1 MEMAARVCCCVLLA
15 VLTVSLLGCATVPKE
30 VVELSYTVGQD
41 LEALHLSYRTLME
54 VHFDGLRAQPVDFLE
69 KRWIPAFLQDFMQS
83 GQLIQIARGSDSM
96 QVQEDVQAWVEVAIE
111 TIEEKKREL
120 LDPIDKDE
128 KELLE
133 SVDEAFARVIRA
145 NATITA
151 HLNSIRKVQEIRDD
165 ALRALNL
172 NELRDRIDEGLA
184 SASQKAEAALEKFK
198 ELEGLTE

>member
-1 MEMAARVCCCVLLA
+1 MEMAARVCCCVLLG

-41 LEALHLSYRTLME
+41 LEALHLSYRTLIEM
-54 VHFDGLRAQPVDFLE
+54 HFDGLRAQPVDFLE

>member
-1 MEMAARVCCCVLLA
+1 MEMAARACCCVLLA

-41 LEALHLSYRTLME
+41 LEALHLSYRTLIE

-69 KRWIPAFLQDFMQS
+69 KRWIAAFLQDFMQS

-111 TIEEKKREL
+111 IIEEKKREL

-184 SASQKAEAALEKFK
+184 SASQKAEAALEKLK